1 MNQPRP
7 LERIV
12 LASASPRRLDL
23 LRSLALHVET
33 VVSGYEEPPLPG
45 RRPRDVAVAHAN
57 EKLSAVIALP
67 RCSGIPVVAADT
79 VVDVDG
85 CALGKPAGAPEARE
99 MLARLSGRSHLVHT
113 AFALAVP
120 PKGGL
125 RAECVTT
132 EVRFYPLSGEEIAA
146 YVAGGDPLDK
156 AGGYGIQGAGA
167 ALVERIDG
175 DFYTVMGLPLG
186 RLIRAL
192 RQLGFS
198 LPATKPTGS

>member
-7 LERIV
+7 LDRIV

-23 LRSLALHVET
+23 LRSLDLHVET
-33 VVSGYEEPPLPG
+33 VVSGYEEPPLPE
-45 RRPRDVAVAHAN
+45 RPPAEVAAIHAN

-67 RCSGIPVVAADT
+67 QCFGKPVVAADT

-85 CALGKPAGAPEARE
+85 FALGKPAGASEARA

-120 PKGGL
+120 AGS
-125 RAECVTT
+125 AVHVECVTT
-132 EVRFYPLSGEEIAA
+132 EVRFYPLSPSEIGD
-146 YVAGGDPLDK
+146 YVAGGDPFDK
-156 AGGYGIQGAGA
+156 AGGYGIQGEGA
-167 ALVERIDG
+167 SLVERIDG

-192 RQLGFS
+192 RRLGFS
-198 LPATKPTGS
+198 LPGTKATGP